1 MVAPHGAGALAARIV
16 AALEARRDADAGA
29 VIAKEH
35 HQGVFAEAELV
46 EFRHKAA
53 DHFVHVG
60 RHIGEVFHIALRLFA
75 LDLRIPV
82 RAVGRGLKRVVREDH
97 RIVEQKRVRAVAR
110 DKIEREIVD
119 EFGTV
124 FTLAVVDRLAVEL
137 QTGIRITRGTARLLP
152 EKRFI
157 EAEVL
162 RQPLGLIQLQL
173 PFTADAGGVARLLE
187 ELAERGGLG
196 IEDAKFDVVSD
207 IVDAGH

>member
-1 MVAPHGAGALAARIV
+1 M
-16 AALEARRDADAGA
+16 
-29 VIAKEH
+29 
-35 HQGVFAEAELV
+35 
-46 EFRHKAA
+46 
-53 DHFVHVG
+53 
-60 RHIGEVFHIALRLFA
+60 
-75 LDLRIPV
+75 
-82 RAVGRGLKRVVREDH
+82 
-97 RIVEQKRVRAVAR
+97 RAVAR

-119 EFGTV
+119 EFGAV
-124 FTLAVVDRLAVEL
+124 FTLAVVDLLAVQL
-137 QTGIRITRGTARLLP
+137 QTGIRIARGTARLLP

-196 IEDAKFDVVSD
+196 IEDAEFNVVSD